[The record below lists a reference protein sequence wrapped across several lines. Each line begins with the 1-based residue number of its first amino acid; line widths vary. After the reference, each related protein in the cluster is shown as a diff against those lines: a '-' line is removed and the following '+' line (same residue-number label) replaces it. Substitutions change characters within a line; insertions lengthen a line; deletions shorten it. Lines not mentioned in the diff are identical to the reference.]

1 MTRIRAFF
9 TPAKRKAIYAT
20 LAAVGLLVQ
29 TLGYADAV
37 TVAHWLDVSS
47 QVLAIGGLVM
57 ATLNTDTT
65 TVNGMPAAE
74 APGAVA
80 VVEPSSPTGA
90 AAGMGS
96 DLPDGAPVVVEE
108 YEGRHAASVEVPA
121 DGQEYDVTAGGAQPL
136 IARHFVDEPRE
147 DKPNPYWDGI

>member
-80 VVEPSSPTGA
+80 VVEPSSPTGVAQEHTAKEHLRAMVKYYESLATRA
-90 AAGMGS
+90 ADIRERYPETFVAEGS
-96 DLPDGAPVVVEE
+96 DA
-108 YEGRHAASVEVPA
+108 
-121 DGQEYDVTAGGAQPL
+121 QEP
-136 IARHFVDEPRE
+136 PRE